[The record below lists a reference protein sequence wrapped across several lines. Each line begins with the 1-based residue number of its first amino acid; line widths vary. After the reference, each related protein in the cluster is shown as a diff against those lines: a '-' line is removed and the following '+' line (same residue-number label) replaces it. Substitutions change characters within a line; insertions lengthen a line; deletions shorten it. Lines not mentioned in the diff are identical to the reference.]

1 MDEQAMKGLNL
12 AFRFV
17 LEMLVLVALFLL
29 GWSLSGSLPVQLVL
43 GLGLP
48 AIVMVVWGLFVA
60 PRASRR
66 LDDPVRLAVELVVW
80 FAGALA
86 FGLAVSWILALLFG
100 LAVLLSLV
108 LMLYWG
114 QRGQ

>member
-17 LEMLVLVALFLL
+17 LEMLVLVALLL
-29 GWSLSGSLPVQLVL
+29 FGWSLSDSLPLQLVL

-48 AIVMVVWGLFVA
+48 AIVMVIWGLFVA

-66 LDDPVRLAVELVVW
+66 LDDPVRLAVELVIW
-80 FAGALA
+80 FTGVLA
-86 FGLAVSWILALLFG
+86 FGFAVSWILALLFG
-100 LAVLLSLV
+100 LAVLVSLI
-108 LMLYWG
+108 LMFYWG

>member
-1 MDEQAMKGLNL
+1 MDEQSMKGLNL

-17 LEMLVLVALFLL
+17 LEMLVLVAFFLF
-29 GWSLSGSLPVQLVL
+29 GWTLPDSLPAQLVL

-48 AIVMVVWGLFVA
+48 AIVVVLWGLFVA
-60 PRASRR
+60 PKASRR
-66 LDDPVRLAVELVVW
+66 LDDPTRLAVELVIW

-86 FGLAVSWILALLFG
+86 FGSAVSWILALLFG

-108 LMLYWG
+108 LMFYWG
-114 QRGQ
+114 QRGK

>member
-1 MDEQAMKGLNL
+1 MDEKSMKSLNL

-17 LEMLVLVALFLL
+17 LELLALVALFLF
-29 GWSLSGSLPVQLVL
+29 GWSLSDSLWVQLIL

-60 PRASRR
+60 PKASRR
-66 LDDPVRLAVELVVW
+66 LDDPARLAVEAVIW
-80 FAGALA
+80 FAGMLA
-86 FGLAVSWILALLFG
+86 FGFVVSWILAVLFG
-100 LAVLLSLV
+100 LAVLISLA
-108 LMLYWG
+108 LMFYWG